1 VILAAIFSGLSLPML
16 PVQILWVNMTTVITL
31 GIMLIFEPKEPDIM
45 RRPPRPPS
53 TPLLTSEMIQRII
66 LAAVIILV
74 GVFALYLWELNIEG
88 RGIEVARTAALNAL
102 VMIEIVYLL
111 NCRSLTKPIFQIGLY
126 SNKWIILGILLM
138 LLLQIAYTYL
148 PSMNTIFQSAP
159 LDLETWLRILIL
171 ALISYIIIES
181 DKWIRRV
188 VRRKAI
194 KSLEKIKK
202 I

>member
-1 VILAAIFSGLSLPML
+1 
-16 PVQILWVNMTTVITL
+16 MTTVITL

-53 TPLLTSEMIQRII
+53 TPLLTTEMIQRII

-74 GVFALYLWELNIEG
+74 GVFVLYLLELNNEG
-88 RGIEVARTAALNAL
+88 RSIEVARTAALNAL
-102 VMIEIVYLL
+102 VMIEIAYLL
-111 NCRSLTKPIFQIGLY
+111 NCRSLTKPIFQIGVY
-126 SNKWIILGILLM
+126 SNKWIMVGILLM
-138 LLLQIAYTYL
+138 LLLQIVYTYL
-148 PSMNTIFQSAP
+148 PPMNTIFQSAP

-171 ALISYIIIES
+171 AVIAYIIIES

-188 VRRKAI
+188 VRSKAG